1 MIYSNTY
8 EQDLL
13 TAQKNIRN
21 IEKLNNTKVLITGAT
36 GMIGSAL
43 VDIIM
48 NKNLYDNDKVQVYAA
63 ARKEGCNG
71 PLQIHQ
77 PAAEEHS

>member
-13 TAQKNIRN
+13 KAQKNIRN
-21 IEKLNNTKVLITGAT
+21 IEELNNTKVLITGAT

-48 NKNLYDNDKVQVYAA
+48 NKIFMIMIRFKYMQQQGKKN
-63 ARKEGCNG
+63 
-71 PLQIHQ
+71 H
-77 PAAEEHS
+77 